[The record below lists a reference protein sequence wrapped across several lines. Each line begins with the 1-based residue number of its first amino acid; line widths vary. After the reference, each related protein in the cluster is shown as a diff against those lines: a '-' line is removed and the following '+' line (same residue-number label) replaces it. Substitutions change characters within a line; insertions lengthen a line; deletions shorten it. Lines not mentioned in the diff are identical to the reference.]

1 LIPGVTARA
10 GSPRAVP
17 SFPRPHPKEKTM
29 KDIAKKDVPGVS
41 GGYSP
46 DDGCFP
52 NFPLPE
58 YPPNPIGP
66 WPEPLPSPIDP
77 QPFVPVK

>member
-1 LIPGVTARA
+1 
-10 GSPRAVP
+10 
-17 SFPRPHPKEKTM
+17 M